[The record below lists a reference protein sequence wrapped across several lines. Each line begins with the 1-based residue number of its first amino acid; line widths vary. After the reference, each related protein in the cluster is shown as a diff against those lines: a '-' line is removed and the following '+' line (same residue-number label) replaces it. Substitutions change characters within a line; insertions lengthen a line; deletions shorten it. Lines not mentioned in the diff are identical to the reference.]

1 MVARYSCAT
10 FRRNSAAPGGG
21 LLSRTSGTGHG
32 PRRGQDARRERS
44 CAPALARAMQSQTTQ
59 TLSRGEPSDPRPPGQ
74 GEAWPMHARS
84 VGQLL
89 DLAVD
94 LFVQR
99 FAATVGLTFL
109 MWLPVRLLWVLLQE
123 SESSDLTLFHSFAT
137 FTVQALAVALAI
149 QVIYSELQGRR
160 IGMRQPLMGAL
171 RRAPALLVMTGI

>member
-44 CAPALARAMQSQTTQ
+44 CAPALSRAMQSQTTQ
-59 TLSRGEPSDPRPPGQ
+59 TLSRGEPSDPRPPGP

-109 MWLPVRLLWVLLQE
+109 MWLPVRGLLLAFEAPPSMDTAVEFETDTAWVSGELELATVGLISLGIQ
-123 SESSDLTLFHSFAT
+123 TL
-137 FTVQALAVALAI
+137 V
-149 QVIYSELQGRR
+149 
-160 IGMRQPLMGAL
+160 
-171 RRAPALLVMTGI
+171 